1 LHKSCVSLADEPAP
15 TQTAFCFLP
24 PAEEAM
30 PIDHIVVLMMENNG
44 FDRMLGWM
52 GSAGRDVDGVDPA
65 HPLSNPDC
73 IDGGD
78 VVQGETRTRLIERDP
93 LHYLANSLV
102 QLDGGTNQGFVSD
115 YVRTHPASTPEE
127 RREIMGWYP
136 RGFLAA
142 LHTLA
147 DHGVVFDRWF
157 ASMPGPTWMNRLFAH
172 TGTSLGHVAEPGS
185 LFNPNLHLYDERT
198 LYDELTDVGVPWRI
212 YFGDVPQS
220 LVLTHQWRHLGNYR
234 GFKHWESDVKSGNL
248 PAYSFIEP
256 TYFGPHQNDQH
267 PPHDVM
273 RGDALVAQVY
283 NPLRANQALFER
295 TLLIVLYDEHGG
307 FFDHV
312 VPPRAVPPD
321 DHTSE
326 FGFDRL
332 GFRVPAIFV
341 SPLLDPGVVHAVYD
355 HTSLLKMAARK
366 WPRVK
371 ALGRRAQAANDPLAA
386 LTWRERPRTDLPE
399 APVAP
404 DIQPARALAGIQGF
418 KASLFGLSHHLESLI
433 DHAGSRGGL
442 MARAH
447 EALEDSHCQGRLV
460 TDRMEAFLADRAG
473 SRGFIARLFGAKRA
487 RR

>member
-1 LHKSCVSLADEPAP
+1 
-15 TQTAFCFLP
+15 
-24 PAEEAM
+24 M

-65 HPLSNPDC
+65 HPRSNPDGD
-73 IDGGD
+73 DGGD
-78 VVQGETRTRLIERDP
+78 VFQAETTTRTIDRDP
-93 LHYLANSLV
+93 LHYLANSIA
-102 QLDGGTNQGFVSD
+102 QLDGGTNQGFVND

-127 RREIMGWYP
+127 RREIMAWYP
-136 RGFLAA
+136 RGFLPA

-147 DHGVVFDRWF
+147 EHGVVFDRWF

-172 TGTSLGHVAEPGS
+172 TGTSLGHIAEPSS
-185 LFNPNLHLYDERT
+185 LFNPGLHLYDERT
-198 LYDELTDVGVPWRI
+198 LYDELTDAGVSWRI

-220 LVLTHQWRHLGNYR
+220 LVLTHQWRHLSNYR
-234 GFKHWESDVKSGNL
+234 AFKHWEADVKAGKL

-267 PPHDVM
+267 PPHDIM
-273 RGDALVAQVY
+273 RGDALIAQVY

-312 VPPRAVPPD
+312 VPPETVPPD

-326 FGFDRL
+326 YSFDRL

-341 SPLLDPGVVHAVYD
+341 SPLLDPGVAHAVYD
-355 HTSLLKMAARK
+355 HTSLLKMAAGK
-366 WPRVK
+366 WPRVTP
-371 ALGRRAQAANDPLAA
+371 LGRRARASNDPLAE
-386 LTWRERPRTDLPE
+386 LKWRDQPRTDLPE
-399 APVAP
+399 ASVAQ
-404 DIQPARALAGIQGF
+404 DIQPARALPGLQGF

-433 DHAGSRGGL
+433 DHAGRRGAL
-442 MARAH
+442 MHRAH
-447 EALEDSHCQGRLV
+447 EALTDSHGQGRLV
-460 TDRMEAFLADRAG
+460 TDRIAAFLADRG
-473 SRGFIARLFGAKRA
+473 RRRGLLSCLFGAGRS
-487 RR
+487 R